1 MPLTFLSAFLR
12 RHSITQSDAA
22 ERLGL
27 SRQALVHWFT
37 VDDTKL
43 SNACAL
49 VEAYGCR
56 LELSYE
62 VTLPGLDYRDES
74 TPNYPPEYD
83 TQRLGFL
90 RKALDDADFS
100 VQDLAGLLGIGKTTL
115 FDALRSD
122 DIMVSRLFDIARLT
136 GWTLRIRIVD
146 ASC

>member
-1 MPLTFLSAFLR
+1 MTLTFLSAFLH

-56 LELSYE
+56 LLVSYE

-74 TPNYPPEYD
+74 TPNYPAEYD

-90 RKALDDADFS
+90 RKALDDADLS
-100 VQDLAGLLGIGKTTL
+100 VQDLAELLGIGRTTL
-115 FDALRSD
+115 FDTLRSD
-122 DIMVSRLFDIARLT
+122 DIMVSRLFEIARLA

-146 ASC
+146 AG

>member
-1 MPLTFLSAFLR
+1 MTLTFLSAFLH

-22 ERLGL
+22 QRLGL

-56 LELSYE
+56 LLVSYE

-74 TPNYPPEYD
+74 TPNYPAEYD
-83 TQRLGFL
+83 T
-90 RKALDDADFS
+90 
-100 VQDLAGLLGIGKTTL
+100 
-115 FDALRSD
+115 LRSD
-122 DIMVSRLFDIARLT
+122 DIMVSRLFDIAHLT

-146 ASC
+146 AG

>member
-1 MPLTFLSAFLR
+1 MTLTFLSAFMR

-22 ERLGL
+22 QRLGL

-49 VEAYGCR
+49 VETYGCR
-56 LELSYE
+56 LVISYE

-83 TQRLGFL
+83 TLRLGFL
-90 RKALDDADFS
+90 RRAMDDADLS
-100 VQDLAGLLGIGKTTL
+100 LQTLAELLGIGRTTL
-115 FDALRSD
+115 FDTLRSD
-122 DIMVSRLFDIARLT
+122 DIMVSRLFDIARLA

-146 ASC
+146 AG